1 MEDSIDSIRDNGD
14 DKDTPLKQVVQLC
27 SILAGKGSQFSIS
40 VRIKDSFVFSLKS
53 EKPDP
58 SQGKRRSPSYARRQ
72 LRRKLLKKKKTDS
85 LPEVPEEPKT
95 NNCSLDLN
103 PCPDRGL
110 LGYKEIS
117 EQESSAD
124 DTGSESGSNASGEPV
139 SETKQEEGG
148 RDVSTEDPTNQWERV
163 SNRRRRSSP
172 VLPTR
177 SRQMPS
183 KFGTPLR
190 SDCKHIVDTTSF
202 KNGAYKKK
210 IVTVFAPKNI
220 SRETLLK
227 AMHPSFDSRYLRF
240 TSFKG
245 DKIVYYPACD
255 HKDECVCSECNE

>member
-139 SETKQEEGG
+139 SETKQEPLS
-148 RDVSTEDPTNQWERV
+148 RVPNTE
-163 SNRRRRSSP
+163 
-172 VLPTR
+172 
-177 SRQMPS
+177 
-183 KFGTPLR
+183 
-190 SDCKHIVDTTSF
+190 
-202 KNGAYKKK
+202 
-210 IVTVFAPKNI
+210 
-220 SRETLLK
+220 
-227 AMHPSFDSRYLRF
+227 
-240 TSFKG
+240 
-245 DKIVYYPACD
+245 
-255 HKDECVCSECNE
+255 